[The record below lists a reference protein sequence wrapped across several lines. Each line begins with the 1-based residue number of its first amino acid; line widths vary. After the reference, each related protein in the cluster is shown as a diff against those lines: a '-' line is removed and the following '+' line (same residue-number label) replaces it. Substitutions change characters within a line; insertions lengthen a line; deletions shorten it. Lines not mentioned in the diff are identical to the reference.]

1 MQHYD
6 DERACNVEQGHERHQ
21 LFGNSGN
28 ALQTANDDKGRNHH
42 QAQAGDEG
50 RYAKS
55 SVHVARDGINLAH
68 VANAEG
74 SQNAETGK
82 QHCQH
87 LAQLF
92 AALLCAKTIG
102 EVVHGTARPLA
113 FFVFAAVVHAQH
125 ILRKAGHHAKQ
136 CHDPHPEDG
145 TRPTGNDGRCHTHDV
160 AGADGA
166 RQRRAHAL
174 ELADG
179 HILLAGVRGDVLVG
193 EDRADGV
200 PEPVAHFAELEK
212 ARAGA
217 HPEAGAEQQCQTKR
231 PPHHAIDGIVHL
243 RDHLDHSLF
252 PPIHKTKADRTHQ
265 RLCPQNSERSH
276 FPQPGCAAF
285 PAAPHC
291 AKTMALSFC
300 LRDTAAFPAALHLR
314 HPLYKRASPE
324 CTVFPR
330 RARLFQ
336 FFRRTVVRD
345 RKTIPYSVLVR
356 KTFCISYAAFS
367 SVMPTDE
374 FCFGI
379 TFVLPHHSAAIN
391 LFYFS
396 FGSAPSNPRALP
408 SGLASPF
415 SFAVS

>member
-1 MQHYD
+1 M
-6 DERACNVEQGHERHQ
+6 
-21 LFGNSGN
+21 
-28 ALQTANDDKGRNHH
+28 
-42 QAQAGDEG
+42 
-50 RYAKS
+50 
-55 SVHVARDGINLAH
+55 
-68 VANAEG
+68 
-74 SQNAETGK
+74 
-82 QHCQH
+82 
-87 LAQLF
+87 
-92 AALLCAKTIG
+92 
-102 EVVHGTARPLA
+102 
-113 FFVFAAVVHAQH
+113 
-125 ILRKAGHHAKQ
+125 
-136 CHDPHPEDG
+136 
-145 TRPTGNDGRCHTHDV
+145 
-160 AGADGA
+160 
-166 RQRRAHAL
+166 
-174 ELADG
+174 
-179 HILLAGVRGDVLVG
+179 RGDVLVG

-252 PPIHKTKADRTHQ
+252 PLYTKQKRTEPTKGSA
-265 RLCPQNSERSH
+265 RKIRSALIFRSRGAPH
-276 FPQPGCAAF
+276 F

-324 CTVFPR
+324 CTVFLR

-379 TFVLPHHSAAIN
+379 TFALPHHSAAIN

-396 FGSAPSNPRALP
+396 FGLCAFKPPACHPGWHRRFLSS
-408 SGLASPF
+408 
-415 SFAVS
+415 VS

>member
-1 MQHYD
+1 MK
-6 DERACNVEQGHERHQ
+6 
-21 LFGNSGN
+21 NSN
-28 ALQTANDDKGRNHH
+28 LTLLLLLSALLPTT
-42 QAQAGDEG
+42 
-50 RYAKS
+50 
-55 SVHVARDGINLAH
+55 SVY
-68 VANAEG
+68 
-74 SQNAETGK
+74 SQNAEK
-82 QHCQH
+82 
-87 LAQLF
+87 
-92 AALLCAKTIG
+92 
-102 EVVHGTARPLA
+102 
-113 FFVFAAVVHAQH
+113 
-125 ILRKAGHHAKQ
+125 
-136 CHDPHPEDG
+136 
-145 TRPTGNDGRCHTHDV
+145 
-160 AGADGA
+160 
-166 RQRRAHAL
+166 
-174 ELADG
+174 
-179 HILLAGVRGDVLVG
+179 
-193 EDRADGV
+193 
-200 PEPVAHFAELEK
+200 
-212 ARAGA
+212 
-217 HPEAGAEQQCQTKR
+217 
-231 PPHHAIDGIVHL
+231 
-243 RDHLDHSLF
+243 
-252 PPIHKTKADRTHQ
+252 Q
-265 RLCPQNSERSH
+265 RLKANLEE
-276 FPQPGCAAF
+276 AF
-285 PAAPHC
+285 SKKEPKASAAAPHC

-336 FFRRTVVRD
+336 FFWRTVVRD

>member
-1 MQHYD
+1 M
-6 DERACNVEQGHERHQ
+6 A
-21 LFGNSGN
+21 LFTCVIISTILSFPLYTKQKRTEPTKGSARKIRS
-28 ALQTANDDKGRNHH
+28 ALIFRSRGAPHSR
-42 QAQAGDEG
+42 
-50 RYAKS
+50 
-55 SVHVARDGINLAH
+55 
-68 VANAEG
+68 
-74 SQNAETGK
+74 
-82 QHCQH
+82 
-87 LAQLF
+87 
-92 AALLCAKTIG
+92 
-102 EVVHGTARPLA
+102 
-113 FFVFAAVVHAQH
+113 
-125 ILRKAGHHAKQ
+125 LR
-136 CHDPHPEDG
+136 
-145 TRPTGNDGRCHTHDV
+145 
-160 AGADGA
+160 
-166 RQRRAHAL
+166 
-174 ELADG
+174 
-179 HILLAGVRGDVLVG
+179 
-193 EDRADGV
+193 
-200 PEPVAHFAELEK
+200 
-212 ARAGA
+212 
-217 HPEAGAEQQCQTKR
+217 
-231 PPHHAIDGIVHL
+231 
-243 RDHLDHSLF
+243 
-252 PPIHKTKADRTHQ
+252 
-265 RLCPQNSERSH
+265 
-276 FPQPGCAAF
+276 
-285 PAAPHC
+285 PHC

-379 TFVLPHHSAAIN
+379 TFILPYHSAAIN